1 MQDGI
6 IYFLLNSD
14 EQTLQGFK
22 VSLGMDLMSP
32 KDILNILMVNGF
44 QDFKEI
50 MYADLTSKRIT
61 SESLAL
67 LHMLSELNAFSAIK
81 N

>member
-1 MQDGI
+1 M
-6 IYFLLNSD
+6 F
-14 EQTLQGFK
+14 
-22 VSLGMDLMSP
+22 P

-44 QDFKEI
+44 QDFDVILLEVRSTYMI
-50 MYADLTSKRIT
+50 PL
-61 SESLAL
+61 ESLAP

>member
-1 MQDGI
+1 
-6 IYFLLNSD
+6 
-14 EQTLQGFK
+14 
-22 VSLGMDLMSP
+22 MDLMSP